1 MQYVVLLPEYHLT
14 EVFIEADSEEE
25 AEAFVVDG
33 DGDYGNSYYRLT
45 MDIEQPLEVYATD
58 SVEWYDGREK
68 ELRETSHGF

>member
-25 AEAFVVDG
+25 AKALVVDG
-33 DGDYGNSYYRLT
+33 DGDYGSSYYRQT
-45 MDIEQPLEVYATD
+45 ITTEHPLEVYDAD
-58 SVEWYDGREK
+58 SAEWYDGREK